1 MCAHQ
6 FFHSFW
12 FEMNQEGEKAT
23 TTTATLTTTL
33 QRQQQTAA
41 AAMAAAT
48 AAAILSCI
56 ERKNLIKGN
65 QSSEDI
71 WKRETDNVCVCECVF
86 AYIAKTNI
94 AL

>member
-41 AAMAAAT
+41 AAMAAA
-48 AAAILSCI
+48 ILSCI

-94 AL
+94 VL